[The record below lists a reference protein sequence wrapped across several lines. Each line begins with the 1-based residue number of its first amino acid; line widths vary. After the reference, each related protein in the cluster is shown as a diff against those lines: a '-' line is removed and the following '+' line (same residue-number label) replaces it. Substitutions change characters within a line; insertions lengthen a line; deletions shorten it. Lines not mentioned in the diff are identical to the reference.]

1 MNFRINFQKA
11 KRNYMTLT
19 FDDEREIDGKKET
32 YEKTIC
38 VGMPKKRVFSA
49 LMDMQEIMD
58 KREEAQTA
66 KERNEANREIIDE
79 LYELT
84 AKILSNNL
92 KGETITTEWVEDQF
106 ATEELK
112 EFFAQYVKFV
122 NGEASNPN

>member
-106 ATEELK
+106 TTEELK
-112 EFFAQYVKFV
+112 EFFDQYVKFV